1 MRGRTPDAFE
11 LSKPDERRIRTLLR
25 NGDTPLRV
33 ARRARML
40 LDRAQ
45 GSRPSAVVRTVDQ
58 NRTTV
63 WRVCARYQAGGLYAA
78 LYDAPRCGR
87 RPDFSPTGSATD

>member
-58 NRTTV
+58 N
-63 WRVCARYQAGGLYAA
+63 
-78 LYDAPRCGR
+78 LYDRLASVCPLPSR
-87 RPDFSPTGSATD
+87 GSVCSVV